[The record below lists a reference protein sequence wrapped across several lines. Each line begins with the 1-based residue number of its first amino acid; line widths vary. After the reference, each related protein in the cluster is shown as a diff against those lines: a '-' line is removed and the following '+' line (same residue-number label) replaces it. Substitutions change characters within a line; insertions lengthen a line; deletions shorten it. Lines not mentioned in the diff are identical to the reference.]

1 MSSHE
6 AEIAATGYLK
16 TRKFA
21 ENKRRVERYRTDNMG
36 LKEMNLYTDF
46 GSEIESGARYVLTS
60 REEVRRS
67 LMN

>member
-6 AEIAATGYLK
+6 VEIAATGYLR

-21 ENKRRVERYRTDNMG
+21 ENKRFVEWYRTENMG
-36 LKEMNLYTDF
+36 LKEVNLYTDF
-46 GSEIESGARYVLTS
+46 GSEIESVARYVLTA

-67 LMN
+67 RMN